1 MKTPLARAWLP
12 LALAALFA
20 AGPARAGLFDDEEA
34 RKAIIDLR
42 TRISQADEQA
52 RARSTDQGAAIA
64 ALQKANADLNQQLT
78 QQLGVLQRSLLDL
91 NNQLEAMRADIAKL
105 RGSDEQLARDVAEL
119 QRRSKDAQ
127 SGIDERI
134 RKLEPVGVTLDD
146 KQFLADPEEK
156 RQYDEAF
163 ALIRK
168 GDFGAAS
175 AGLSSFLKRYP
186 LSGYADSATF
196 WLGNA
201 QYGQRQYKEAI
212 ASFRTL
218 LAGNPAHPKA
228 PEAMLAI
235 ANCQIELK
243 ESKAARKTIGDLVQA
258 YPKSEAAQAGRERL
272 ASLK

>member
-1 MKTPLARAWLP
+1 MPVMPRILTA
-12 LALAALFA
+12 LALAGALA
-20 AGPARAGLFDDEEA
+20 APAHAGLFDDDEA
-34 RKAIIDLR
+34 RKAILDLR
-42 TRISQADEQA
+42 QKLEASNEAHRAKQAELNAQMADQLSQ
-52 RARSTDQGAAIA
+52 
-64 ALQKANADLNQQLT
+64 LK
-78 QQLGVLQRSLLDL
+78 RSLLDL
-91 NNQLEAMRADIAKL
+91 NNQLESMRGELARM
-105 RGSDEQLARDVAEL
+105 RGQDEQLARDVAEL
-119 QRRSKDAQ
+119 QRKTKDVQ

-134 RKLEPVGVTLDD
+134 RKLEPISVTLDD

-156 RQYDEAF
+156 RLYDEAF
-163 ALIRK
+163 AHIRK
-168 GDFGAAS
+168 GDFVAAS
-175 AGLSSFLKRYP
+175 TGLSSFLRRYP

-212 ASFRTL
+212 ASFRSL
-218 LAGNPAHPKA
+218 LSTRPEHPKA

-243 ESKAARKTIGDLVQA
+243 DSKGARKTIGELVQA

>member
-1 MKTPLARAWLP
+1 MS
-12 LALAALFA
+12 ALSRTFTAL
-20 AGPARAGLFDDEEA
+20 GLAGLLVLPAQAGIFDDDEA
-34 RKAIIDLR
+34 RRAILDLR
-42 TRISQADEQA
+42 QKLEASNEANRAKQAELNVQMADQLSQ
-52 RARSTDQGAAIA
+52 
-64 ALQKANADLNQQLT
+64 LK
-78 QQLGVLQRSLLDL
+78 RSLLDL
-91 NNQLEAMRADIAKL
+91 NNQLESVRAELARMR
-105 RGSDEQLARDVAEL
+105 GQDEQLARDVAEL

>member
-1 MKTPLARAWLP
+1 MP
-12 LALAALFA
+12 ALSRTFTAL
-20 AGPARAGLFDDEEA
+20 GLAGLLVLPAQGGIFDDDEA
-34 RKAIIDLR
+34 RRAILDLR
-42 TRISQADEQA
+42 QKLEASNEANRAKQAELNVQMADQLSQ
-52 RARSTDQGAAIA
+52 
-64 ALQKANADLNQQLT
+64 LK
-78 QQLGVLQRSLLDL
+78 RSLLDL
-91 NNQLEAMRADIAKL
+91 NNQLESVRAELARMR
-105 RGSDEQLARDVAEL
+105 GQDEQLARDVAEL

-175 AGLSSFLKRYP
+175 AGLSGFLKRYP